1 MTYFQKKLKEIMGSK
16 QLTQMELAKLAH
28 ISQNTISNWLNNL
41 SSPTL
46 KNLEALADS
55 LNMTVSDLIGDFSH
69 NPSLSEDDK
78 KLLALTARQKKI
90 LLKCIDFLRE
100 IEDL

>member
-1 MTYFQKKLKEIMGSK
+1 MAYFQKKLKDIMKSK

-28 ISQNTISNWLNNL
+28 ISQNTISNWLNDS

-55 LNMTVSDLIGDFSH
+55 LNITVGELIGDFSH
-69 NPSLSEDDK
+69 NPKLSKEDK
-78 KLLALTARQKKI
+78 KLLALSIKQKKT
-90 LLKCIDFLRE
+90 LLKFVDFLSE

>member
-1 MTYFQKKLKEIMGSK
+1 MAYFQKKLKEIMKSK

-28 ISQNTISNWLNNL
+28 ISQNTVSNWLNDS

-55 LNMTVSDLIGDFSH
+55 LKMTVGELIGDFSH
-69 NPSLSEDDK
+69 NPKLSEEDK
-78 KLLALTARQKKI
+78 KLLALPMKQKRI
-90 LLKCIDFLRE
+90 LLKFVDFLSE
-100 IEDL
+100 IEE

>member
-1 MTYFQKKLKEIMGSK
+1 MAYFQKKLKEIMKSK

-28 ISQNTISNWLNNL
+28 ISQNTVSNWLNDL

-55 LNMTVSDLIGDFSH
+55 LNLTVGELIGDFSH
-69 NPSLSEDDK
+69 NPNLSKEDK
-78 KLLALTARQKKI
+78 KLLALPIKQKKI
-90 LLKCIDFLRE
+90 LLKFVDFLSE
-100 IEDL
+100 IEE

>member
-1 MTYFQKKLKEIMGSK
+1 MTFFQKKLKEIMGSK

-28 ISQNTISNWLNNL
+28 ISQNTVFNWLNDL

-55 LNMTVSDLIGDFSH
+55 LNMTVGELIGDFSH
-69 NPSLSEDDK
+69 NQIGR
-78 KLLALTARQKKI
+78 AHV
-90 LLKCIDFLRE
+90 
-100 IEDL
+100 

>member
-1 MTYFQKKLKEIMGSK
+1 MAYFQKKLKEIMKSK

-28 ISQNTISNWLNNL
+28 ISQNTVSNWLNDL

-55 LNMTVSDLIGDFSH
+55 LNLTVGERIGDFSH
-69 NPSLSEDDK
+69 NPNLSNQ
-78 KLLALTARQKKI
+78 LH
-90 LLKCIDFLRE
+90 LKQTF
-100 IEDL
+100 